1 MSPMETPEICLV
13 YPWETPPQFPKLL
26 ASTYVGDITRMS
38 SLLWPLVA
46 TASCDV
52 HGDSS
57 LLPNGHDS
65 NGRGYD
71 VTQDRC
77 H

>member
-1 MSPMETPEICLV
+1 VTLLV
-13 YPWETPPQFPKLL
+13 VMGP
-26 ASTYVGDITRMS
+26 GDITRMS